1 MLNALQ
7 TVPFFFGEDKRLT
20 FQITAKDGRPFSI
33 LAATWI
39 LKDRYEN
46 EVLTGSGQID
56 DMNGTITVQLK
67 PPQKGGFILE
77 VQYLIGLETLI
88 ERVKL
93 EVC

>member
-1 MLNALQ
+1 MIRTLQ
-7 TVPFFFGEDKRLT
+7 TVPFFLGEDKRLT
-20 FQITAKDGRPFSI
+20 FQITARDGRPFSI
-33 LAATWI
+33 LTAIWI

-46 EVLTGSGQID
+46 EILTGVGQID
-56 DMNGTITVQLK
+56 DLNGTIAIQIK

-77 VQYLIGLETLI
+77 VKYMIGLETLI